1 VDRNLPLRL
10 KGRCIP
16 CSHTM
21 SGRITTLYYV
31 LWFAHPVFQLS
42 IAALMLHRGQHRK
55 FKYFFGYV
63 ITQLVSFAAVFSSF
77 SYHRGGA
84 AFLYIYWFC
93 EAGTAAFGFGVIY
106 EVFVD
111 VFRSF
116 DTLRDLGTVLFKWA
130 GLVML
135 LVAGVVSISTNSN
148 LMPPWMQAITTTQR
162 CVRIIQVGMILFL
175 LFFARYLGVSR
186 RQQSFGIA
194 LGFGGFAMVELTLL
208 ASWIGNHLAN
218 PWMSI
223 VNMTAYNGSL
233 ILWFSY
239 LALKSPARD
248 ASSTLL
254 QTQRWEHSLSDIQHQ
269 PLPANS
275 LIPMFEGM
283 VDRALSRTQAE
294 MHSAPAESSVTNA
307 GETAASSGT
316 FQRAAVVRAGSRS

>member
-1 VDRNLPLRL
+1 
-10 KGRCIP
+10 
-16 CSHTM
+16 M
-21 SGRITTLYYV
+21 SARITILYYG

-42 IAALMLHRGQHRK
+42 LAALMLHRGQHRK
-55 FKYFFGYV
+55 FKYFFGYI
-63 ITQLVSFAAVFSSF
+63 ITQLISFSAVFASF
-77 SYHRGGA
+77 WYHRGDA

-93 EAGTAAFGFGVIY
+93 EAGSAAFGFGVIY

-116 DTLRDLGTVLFKWA
+116 HTLRDLGTVLFKWA

-148 LMPPWMQAITTTQR
+148 PMPPWMQAIVTTQR

-194 LGFGGFAMVELTLL
+194 LGFGGFAVINLTLL
-208 ASWIGNHLAN
+208 ASWVGNHLAN

-239 LALKSPARD
+239 LVVKNPARD
-248 ASSTLL
+248 AASTLL

-269 PLPANS
+269 SLPANS

-283 VDRALSRTQAE
+283 VDRALSRTQSE
-294 MHSAPAESSVTNA
+294 MSSGPAESSPA
-307 GETAASSGT
+307 DARGAAVGAST
-316 FQRAAVVRAGSRS
+316 FQKAIAMRAGSRT

>member
-1 VDRNLPLRL
+1 
-10 KGRCIP
+10 
-16 CSHTM
+16 M
-21 SGRITTLYYV
+21 SARITTLYYA
-31 LWFAHPVFQLS
+31 LWFAHPVLQLC
-42 IAALMLHRGQHRK
+42 IAALMLHRGQHRR
-55 FKYFFGYV
+55 FKYFFGYI
-63 ITQLVSFAAVFSSF
+63 ITQLISFAAVFPTF
-77 SYHRGGA
+77 WYHHGGA
-84 AFLYIYWFC
+84 AFLYLYWFC

-111 VFRSF
+111 VFSSF
-116 DTLRDLGTVLFKWA
+116 HTLRDLGTVLFKWA

-135 LVAGVVSISTNSN
+135 LVAGVVSISTNSS
-148 LMPPWMQAITTTQR
+148 LMPPWMQAILTTQR

-194 LGFGGFAMVELTLL
+194 LGFGAFAVVELTLL
-208 ASWIGNHLAN
+208 SSLVGNHLAN

-223 VNMTAYNGSL
+223 VNMTAYNSSL

-239 LALKSPARD
+239 LAVKSPARD
-248 ASSTLL
+248 AASTLL

-283 VDRALSRTQAE
+283 VDRALSRTQPE
-294 MHSAPAESSVTNA
+294 LHPAPVESSATNA
-307 GETAASSGT
+307 QTEVASAGSFHGATAA
-316 FQRAAVVRAGSRS
+316 RAGSRT

>member
-1 VDRNLPLRL
+1 
-10 KGRCIP
+10 
-16 CSHTM
+16 M
-21 SGRITTLYYV
+21 SARITILYYA

-42 IAALMLHRGQHRK
+42 LAALMLHRGQHRR
-55 FKYFFGYV
+55 FKYFFGYI
-63 ITQLVSFAAVFSSF
+63 ITQLISFSAVFASF
-77 SYHRGGA
+77 WHHRGDA

-93 EAGTAAFGFGVIY
+93 EAGSAAFGFGVIY

-116 DTLRDLGTVLFKWA
+116 HTLRDLGTVLFKWA

-148 LMPPWMQAITTTQR
+148 PMPPWMQAIVTTQR

-194 LGFGGFAMVELTLL
+194 LGFGGFAVINLTLL
-208 ASWIGNHLAN
+208 ASWVGNHLAN

-223 VNMTAYNGSL
+223 VNMTAYNSSL

-239 LALKSPARD
+239 LVVKNPARD
-248 ASSTLL
+248 AASTLL

-269 PLPANS
+269 SLPANS

-283 VDRALSRTQAE
+283 VDRALSRTQSE
-294 MHSAPAESSVTNA
+294 MSSAPAESSLA
-307 GETAASSGT
+307 DARGAAVGAST
-316 FQRAAVVRAGSRS
+316 FQKAIAVRAGSRT